1 MQQGQ
6 KDQKGLQVLYITT
19 SVGGRTCTYCA
30 WVIGICCCI
39 YLATNQH
46 HSHSFSSKA
55 READGDRKRYIS
67 CVQVWAIT
75 PHCHMCPI
83 LHVCQPGTLTKK
95 SLMCNCKVLS
105 YLKILHGVY
114 VVNNRRTVLTN
125 SVICN
130 ANGNGC
136 RQQPMF
142 TGLLQTTHFGSRRN
156 LVSKAIPATDLVLMG
171 FCRKLSMCT
180 QLHAQFLS
188 TNTGSPREVC
198 SGSCGVRPSEFEKQ
212 VQETRSKE
220 IIGGQADVYNG
231 STFVSMQLGF

>member
-1 MQQGQ
+1 MCTG
-6 KDQKGLQVLYITT
+6 
-19 SVGGRTCTYCA
+19 VGYNPPLPYVSNFTRMPAWHTY
-30 WVIGICCCI
+30 
-39 YLATNQH
+39 
-46 HSHSFSSKA
+46 
-55 READGDRKRYIS
+55 
-67 CVQVWAIT
+67 
-75 PHCHMCPI
+75 
-83 LHVCQPGTLTKK
+83 KK
-95 SLMCNCKVLS
+95 VFNMCNCKVLS

-136 RQQPMF
+136 RQPMF

-220 IIGGQADVYNG
+220 IIRWTSRCVQWLYFCQHATRVLMEYPVCLCRQVQQGDPRYLLVTSASGASV
-231 STFVSMQLGF
+231 VMC